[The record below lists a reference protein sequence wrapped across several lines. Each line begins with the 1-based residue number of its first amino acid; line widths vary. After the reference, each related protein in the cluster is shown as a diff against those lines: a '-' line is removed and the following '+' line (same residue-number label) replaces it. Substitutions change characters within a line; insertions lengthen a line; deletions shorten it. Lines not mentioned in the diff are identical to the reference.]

1 MVADDSRLAADIE
14 VLLARRRG
22 PQHHLGQVRV
32 VVVDA
37 LTAEEDSVYALGEA
51 AADLLARPFPLGT
64 HLEHL
69 ERLLRG
75 ERVVP
80 AADPAELRFPGL
92 VVNVDE
98 QRVRFADHD
107 GSELDAHLTSMQFRL
122 LHYLADRADQV
133 VARSELHAALHGGPL
148 PPRDRRIDAVVTRI
162 RHKLAA
168 SPHRYLHSHR
178 GVGYR
183 FAAVRSR

>member
-1 MVADDSRLAADIE
+1 M
-14 VLLARRRG
+14 LLARRRG
-22 PQHHLGQVRV
+22 PQHHPSQVRV

-51 AADLLARPFPLGT
+51 AADLLATAVPART

-75 ERVVP
+75 ERVSP
-80 AADPAELRFPGL
+80 PPTRPSSASRARRQRRRAARS
-92 VVNVDE
+92 
-98 QRVRFADHD
+98 RRHRD
-107 GSELDAHLTSMQFRL
+107 GGELDAHLTSLQFRL
-122 LHYLADRADQV
+122 LRYLADRADQV
-133 VARSELHAALHGGPL
+133 VARSELHAALHDGPL
-148 PPRDRRIDAVVTRI
+148 RPRDRRIDAVVTRI

-168 SPHRYLHSHR
+168 SPYRYVHSHR

-183 FAAVRSR
+183 FAAGRSG